1 MTSYF
6 GIGIDSPPGDGWVR
20 LPVDKPKRRGLS
32 GVFRGRD
39 SELSAWADA
48 TALELTGTDGTDS
61 TDSTGPDRD
70 VLSRYTELLTGLTVS
85 ARERDVLRSYAWV
98 PRSMNGALVATIDIS
113 TIRWPMDG
121 PELTLDALEEMYD
134 QRDEGTIELELTRT
148 ELPAGPAIR
157 RRLVQGTLGSGN
169 PGPGNKADAS
179 EAAVAIAYAI
189 RPPAIRN
196 AVTYVMSWVLMD
208 DFPALTEI
216 ADSLVKTL
224 IVATG

>member
-1 MTSYF
+1 MTNYF

-20 LPVDKPKRRGLS
+20 LPVEKPKRRGLA

-48 TALELTGTDGTDS
+48 TARELTGTNGA
-61 TDSTGPDRD
+61 GPDPD
-70 VLSRYTELLTGLTVS
+70 VQGRYTELLTDLTDS

-98 PRSMNGALVATIDIS
+98 PRSMNGALVATIEIS
-113 TIRWPMDG
+113 TIRWPMEG
-121 PELTLDALEEMYD
+121 PELTLETLEEMYD
-134 QRDEGTIELELTRT
+134 KRDDGTIEIELTRT
-148 ELPAGPAIR
+148 EVPAGPAIR
-157 RRLVQGTLGSGN
+157 RHLVQGDLGSGN
-169 PGPGNKADAS
+169 LGPGNKANAS
-179 EAAVAIAYAI
+179 EAAVSIAYAI
-189 RPPAIRN
+189 RPPSIRN
-196 AVTYVMSWVLMD
+196 AVVYVMSWVLMD